1 VIVNR
6 TPGGEPYRCPTCG
19 GLVVAERSWPSSD
32 VPCHHCGLLLW
43 SSSVSVSTPASE
55 QFGIGVAA
63 DNIEA
68 QIVLAAVLPTLP
80 EPEAEV
86 LRLYHIKGRNFESI
100 GQEMRLSRK
109 EVRRIWAQGVKRLKA
124 VFDRNF

>member
-6 TPGGEPYRCPTCG
+6 TPRGEPYRCPTCG
-19 GLVVAERSWPSSD
+19 GLVVAERSWPSGD

-43 SSSVSVSTPASE
+43 SKSASVSTPASE
-55 QFGIGVAA
+55 QFGIGVTA

-68 QIVLAAVLPTLP
+68 QIVLAAVLPRLP
-80 EPEAEV
+80 EPATEV
-86 LRLYHIKGRNFESI
+86 LRLYIKGRSFESI
-100 GQEMRLSRK
+100 GQEVRLSRK